1 MLGSSSLPA
10 DIQFQT
16 DMKTGTAYE
25 RLSQQGYPASEYFV
39 ENSVR
44 YSVHGK
50 FQEIKKDF
58 IAEPLE
64 FEISDNDRVVL
75 LDDGENL
82 TISRNDLTNLTI
94 SANSCLF
101 PQQYATCDL
110 NNFENWYVT
119 GIGQVLDRTC
129 VMLEAKNDDQNER
142 YKYTIDLYTG
152 ILLDYEEFD
161 NNDTLTGYIR
171 VSELSV
177 DKGVDVKKYDE
188 SKYTTELGYTYR

>member
-1 MLGSSSLPA
+1 M
-10 DIQFQT
+10 
-16 DMKTGTAYE
+16 
-25 RLSQQGYPASEYFV
+25 
-39 ENSVR
+39 
-44 YSVHGK
+44 
-50 FQEIKKDF
+50 
-58 IAEPLE
+58 
-64 FEISDNDRVVL
+64 
-75 LDDGENL
+75 
-82 TISRNDLTNLTI
+82 
-94 SANSCLF
+94 
-101 PQQYATCDL
+101 
-110 NNFENWYVT
+110 T

-129 VMLEAKNDDQNER
+129 VMLEAKNDDQTER